1 MSFKLKDSLQ
11 IGATSVFNS
20 SGVLL
25 VNAPTATALA
35 VSRAFSI
42 TGDVTATGVNFDGT
56 GPVALSAV
64 LPTVN
69 SNVGTFN
76 NFTVNG
82 KGLITAAS
90 NVGYLT
96 SYTETD
102 TLSSVTGRGAT
113 TATAVSITNA
123 TASTTTATGALVV
136 TGGLGV
142 GGAINA
148 GSLQGTPVGST
159 TAASG
164 AFTTLSASGAV
175 TFTPGSG
182 AVTINPNA
190 GGTIDR
196 MIIGATTRGSGAFTT
211 LTSNGATTLTVGTS
225 STTTGT
231 GALVVTGGV
240 GVSENLNVGGNAIIT
255 GNLTVNGTTTTT
267 NSTTVTVVD
276 PILDIGG
283 GVNGAAPASDD
294 AKDRGVVFQW
304 HNGTVAKKGFFGW
317 DRSLGQMTFIPD
329 ATVTSEVVSGS
340 VGTIAANLAG
350 TASIADK
357 WTSSRSISTSGD
369 AIWSVSMDGSA
380 NASAGLTLAT
390 VNSNVGSGFNNF
402 TVNAKGLITAATTV
416 GYLTSY
422 TETDTLSTV
431 TGRGA
436 TTATAVSITNATASA
451 NNGAGSI
458 SGALAVTGGIACA
471 GALNAGT
478 SGGALSTIYGGLTVS
493 GGHLTVASGY
503 KAYLNS
509 TADNNAL
516 NNSVPAMTVYGGIY
530 AYKSLRCDEAI
541 IQADVTNIL
550 GVTSTQA
557 THVAIATVTQTAVD
571 SWAIATFR
579 SAKYLVQ
586 VTQGTNYQLSEVMV
600 IHNGTTTTMTE
611 FAVMETNGSLV
622 TLASGISGGNARLLA
637 TMGSAT
643 AATIKIQRVLMYV

>member
-113 TATAVSITNA
+113 TSTAVSITNA

-175 TFTPGSG
+175 TITPGSG
-182 AVTINPNA
+182 TVTINPTA

-196 MIIGATTRGSGAFTT
+196 MNIGATTRGSGAFTT
-211 LTSNGATTLTVGTS
+211 LTSNGATTLTAGTS

-276 PILDIGG
+276 PIIDIGG
-283 GVNGAAPASDD
+283 GANGAAPASDD

-350 TASIADK
+350 TASIADR

-402 TVNAKGLITAATTV
+402 TVNAKGLVTAATTV

-436 TTATAVSITNATASA
+436 TTSSAVSITNATASA

-458 SGALAVTGGIACA
+458 SGALTVTGGIACA

-478 SGGALSTIYGGLTVS
+478 SGVLNTLYGGLTVN
-493 GGHLTVASGY
+493 GGHFTVGSSY
-503 KAYLNS
+503 KAYINS

-516 NNSVPAMTVYGGIY
+516 NNSAPAMSVYGGIY

-586 VTQGTNYQLSEVMV
+586 VTQGTNYQLSELMV

-611 FAVMETNGSLV
+611 FAVLETNGSLV
-622 TLASGISGGNARLLA
+622 TLASDISGGNARLLA
-637 TMGSAT
+637 TMGSAS